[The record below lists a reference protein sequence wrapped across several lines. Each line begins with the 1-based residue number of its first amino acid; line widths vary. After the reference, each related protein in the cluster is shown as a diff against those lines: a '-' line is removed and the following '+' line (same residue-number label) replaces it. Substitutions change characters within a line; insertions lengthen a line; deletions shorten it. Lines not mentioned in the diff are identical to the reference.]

1 MRTDISREICEKGVL
16 GCICNKM
23 LIPSMIKEE
32 YFNDPINITIFRA
45 IKVLYDKQLPYT
57 YIDVYEYLERNG
69 CKYPFEYVAVIDD
82 VVPAFATNYLSNL
95 EKHYTQRTLIV
106 GIKDI
111 YDNIISKDPE
121 QIILELQNLTKL
133 NYQNNLIPVSGRA
146 DEIYKDQTY
155 EVMFKSGIQAIDTVV
170 DYVPDTLHLIAGLPG
185 TGKTAFCINII
196 NNVLNQNKKVLFFSL
211 EMSEKKILNRLS
223 AIRSNE
229 TINRMKEQ
237 PDLPRQISSVLNN
250 LYLQCPYGC
259 SFDRIFMDAMKV
271 KPDLIVIDSSTR
283 IITPNK
289 YKNPTIHFTEVAE
302 KGKELTRIMEC
313 PVILIA
319 HMNRDI
325 YNGKERDPLMSDLFG
340 ASTFEQQ
347 ADIIQ
352 FLNQT
357 EQSKENEKIDGTGIV
372 NIDSIIVKNRDE
384 ITNKMTVVFNKTK
397 CIFKG

>member
-1 MRTDISREICEKGVL
+1 MRTDVSREICEKGVL
-16 GCICNKM
+16 GSLCNKT
-23 LIPSMIKEE
+23 LSPSMIKVE
-32 YFNDPINITIFRA
+32 FFHDPINITIFKA
-45 IKVLYDKQLPYT
+45 IKVLHEKQLPYT
-57 YIDVYEYLERNG
+57 YLDVYEYLERNG
-69 CKYPFEYVAVIDD
+69 CTYPFEYVAVLGDS
-82 VVPAFATNYLSNL
+82 VPAFASQYLSTL
-95 EKHYTQRTLIV
+95 EKYHNQRTLVV

-121 QIILELQNLTKL
+121 QIILELQTLTKL
-133 NYQNNLIPVSGRA
+133 NYQNNLTPVSEKA
-146 DEIYKDQTY
+146 DEIYKEKVY
-155 EVMFKSGIQAIDTVV
+155 EPMFKSGIKAIDTVV

-185 TGKTAFCINII
+185 TGKTSFCLNII

-211 EMSEKKILNRLS
+211 EMSDKKILNRLS

-237 PDLPRQISSVLNN
+237 PDLPRQISSVLTNF
-250 LYLQCPYGC
+250 YLQCPYGC
-259 SFDRIFMDAMKV
+259 SFDRIFIDAMKV
-271 KPDLIVIDSSTR
+271 RPDLIVIDSSTR

-302 KGKELTRIMEC
+302 KGKELTRLLEC
-313 PVILIA
+313 PVILIV

-357 EQSKENEKIDGTGIV
+357 EQSKDNERIDGSGIV
-372 NIDSIIVKNRDE
+372 KIDSIIVKNRDE
-384 ITNKMTVVFNKTK
+384 ITNKMVVEFNKPK
-397 CIFKG
+397 CIFRD